1 MIQLTEVFTREH
13 KLKAKKSVTYVE
25 QVNCEENKFLEALA
39 IISENEMDSWYQ
51 FFVYTNF
58 YMQLTVAV
66 DLPLN
71 SRPEEQNKPNCCRI
85 LSNMSST

>member
-1 MIQLTEVFTREH
+1 MIQLAEVFTREPE
-13 KLKAKKSVTYVE
+13 LKTKKSVPYVE
-25 QVNCEENKFLEALA
+25 QVNCEANKFLEAMT